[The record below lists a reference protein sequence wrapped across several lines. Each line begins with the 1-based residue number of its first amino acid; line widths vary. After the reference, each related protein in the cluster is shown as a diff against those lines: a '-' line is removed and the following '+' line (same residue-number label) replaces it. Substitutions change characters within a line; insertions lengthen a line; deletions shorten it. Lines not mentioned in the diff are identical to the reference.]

1 MGEIVRIGITGLPS
15 SGKTATVLKI
25 VESLKKD
32 KYVVGGIVT
41 PEIVEEGKRTGF
53 KIVNLMTNKGG
64 TLAHIKTKSRTKI
77 GAYGVDKEV
86 LEMLGVGALKQAMGK
101 ADIVVI
107 DEMAKME
114 MSSDLFC
121 DTVRAL
127 LETDLPIIMTIHRKS
142 RHPIL
147 QEIRR
152 RTDIRM
158 MEVTPINKALMPYKI
173 EKILKGRIE
182 RRERD

>member
-1 MGEIVRIGITGLPS
+1 MAEIVRIGITGLPS

-25 VESLKKD
+25 VESLKKE
-32 KYVVGGIVT
+32 KYIVGGFVT
-41 PEIVEEGKRTGF
+41 PEIIEGGKRTGF
-53 KIVNLMTNKGG
+53 KIIDLMTKEEG
-64 TLAHIKTKSRTKI
+64 TLAHVKTKSRTKI
-77 GAYGVDKEV
+77 GAYGVDKET
-86 LEMLGVGALKQAMGK
+86 LESLGVNAVKAGMEG
-101 ADIVVI
+101 ADIVII

-173 EKILKGRIE
+173 EKILKGRVA
-182 RRERD
+182 RRDRD

>member
-15 SGKTATVLKI
+15 SGKTATVLKV
-25 VESLKKD
+25 VEFLKNE
-32 KYVVGGIVT
+32 KYVVGGFVT
-41 PEIVEEGKRTGF
+41 PEIVEKGKRTGF
-53 KIVNLMTNKGG
+53 KIVELMNKKEG
-64 TLAHIKTKSRTKI
+64 TLAHLKIKSRAKI

-86 LEMLGVGALKQAMGK
+86 LETLGVNALKQAMSD
-101 ADIVVI
+101 ADIVII

-121 DTVRAL
+121 DTVRAV

-182 RRERD
+182 RRDRD

>member
-1 MGEIVRIGITGLPS
+1 MAEIVRIGITGLPS

-25 VESLKKD
+25 VESLKKE
-32 KYVVGGIVT
+32 KYVVGGFVT
-41 PEIVEEGKRTGF
+41 PEIVEGGKRTGF
-53 KIVNLMTNKGG
+53 KIIDLMTKEEG
-64 TLAHIKTKSRTKI
+64 TLAHLKTKSRTKI
-77 GAYGVDKEV
+77 GAYGVEKEI
-86 LEMLGVGALKQAMGK
+86 LENLGVNAIKNAMEE
-101 ADIVVI
+101 ADIIII

-173 EKILKGRIE
+173 EKILRGRIQ
-182 RRERD
+182 RRERE